1 MKNLKIIKYIYLSI
15 GIVAYWRGFLSF
27 HTADQYCAGYA
38 MLCSFMFLLFF
49 RCVCRERYYFMKLK
63 KIDKMSGRGFEQYL
77 KAQFERLR
85 YRVVL
90 TEASNDYG
98 ADLILKRGGKKIVV
112 QAKRYD
118 KNVGIAAVQEVIGA
132 VAYYDADEAMV
143 VTNQY
148 FTKNAYNLARQN
160 NVTLWTRKEL
170 KEKMGAKD

>member
-1 MKNLKIIKYIYLSI
+1 MIRFRIMKYIYLSL
-15 GIVAYWRGFLSF
+15 GIAAYWKGFLSF
-27 HTADQYCAGYA
+27 CTSDPYCTGYA
-38 MLCSFMFLLFF
+38 MVCALSLLLFF
-49 RCVCRERYYFMKLK
+49 RCICRERYYFMKLK
-63 KIDKMSGRGFEQYL
+63 KIDKMSGRSFELYL

-85 YRVVL
+85 YRVTL

-98 ADLILKRGGKKIVV
+98 ADLILKKRGKKIVV

-148 FTKNAYNLARQN
+148 FTKNAYNLAKQN

-170 KEKMGAKD
+170 KEKMGARD

>member
-1 MKNLKIIKYIYLSI
+1 
-15 GIVAYWRGFLSF
+15 
-27 HTADQYCAGYA
+27 
-38 MLCSFMFLLFF
+38 
-49 RCVCRERYYFMKLK
+49 MKLK
-63 KIDKMSGRGFEQYL
+63 KIDKMSGRSFELYL

-85 YRVVL
+85 YRVTL

-98 ADLILKRGGKKIVV
+98 ADLILKKRGKKIVV

-148 FTKNAYNLARQN
+148 FTKNAYNLAKQN
-160 NVTLWTRKEL
+160 NVALWTRKEL
-170 KEKMGAKD
+170 KEKMGARD